1 MTEIAGIIL
10 AVLSLAYIG
19 FPLFRK
25 SRRVASYE
33 VNHQAED
40 LQARKQELYAAI
52 SDLEMDHRMGKLS
65 KDDYDSLRA
74 QYESEAIAAM
84 KELDA
89 LTMTPVKRPRPARKS
104 PSANRFCHHCG
115 APAAASDKFCSDCG
129 ESLT

>member
-1 MTEIAGIIL
+1 MTEIAGITL
-10 AVLSLAYIG
+10 AVLTLAYIG

-33 VNHQAED
+33 VNHQPED
-40 LQARKQELYAAI
+40 LRARKQELFAAI
-52 SDLEMDHRMGKLS
+52 SDLDLDYQMGKLS

-74 QYESEAIAAM
+74 QYKSEAIAAM
-84 KELDA
+84 KDLDA
-89 LTMTPVKRPRPARKS
+89 LTMSPVQRPRSAGKP

-115 APAAASDKFCSDCG
+115 APAVASDKFCSDCG